1 MGSLAT
7 DFIWKGF
14 ADEYADK
21 DVDLIPSTERM
32 IEAKF
37 KRLYTIFRL
46 GHFASRIVE
55 LDNKFE
61 LPTNSILHIADNFAH
76 PNSLDDLPDVNNNIF
91 IQREHFLR
99 YIYHDTELNLNGPC
113 TYEDKYIYRIA
124 GLPSKLM
131 KFKSTYRGMFKYI
144 ATMDALPRK
153 KEALL
158 IINHNPLFRV
168 KMFGR
173 LQFFRRMELILTS
186 ILNNCCKLAEFG
198 KNQFIFL
205 PWDTDFF
212 DKSKFL
218 RSRTELN
225 YASVKYPESFHY
237 IVMMHLLNFLW
248 DTATTSI
255 FSKLPD
261 EVLTQLYIVPYLD
274 GKYIFY
280 NLSVLKNLN
289 VKNMAYR
296 RVCNQ
301 LNLLSLTGLEET
313 EKHPAYHDLVK
324 ETITDAKEDPEHQSS
339 ITNLKDAPV
348 SKIITTVQDEPDT
361 PTNAEHKA
369 DIVERALTTINNGVR
384 QVINK
389 VVHPVPAV
397 SHGIA
402 ETVKAKPAEHKVTPV
417 STDIVSPLNPV
428 TAVKKNGEV
437 TKRIAKVTKEANVTK
452 IDTNLADTDNFAED
466 YIEDFDKDV
475 DTYIDNY
482 DMSPAAKNHFKRV
495 AKAYKN
501 LTIGG
506 ETIEE
511 LLENNSDSSLSDT
524 TLDEK
529 QLGYLPDKSALKST
543 LDTFEK
549 DYIKKTF
556 KKQLAGIVT
565 SFAKEGAYLTG
576 LKENKVVTDLHNYTE
591 YKCQYTDIRG
601 NKSTVSFKI
610 PNVHSNG
617 TVTIDG
623 VTQIIKKQ
631 RCPLPIVK
639 ISDTVVSLASNFNK
653 TRVVRNTNKAHSFFT
668 YINNF
673 VNDKTKSNAIVTY
686 GNNKLNLPI
695 SYEYTVIGERYN
707 NVQFTDIDSGTKY
720 LFNFNYEER
729 GQYFGKSADLLKELE
744 SEYGVYVGYNDND
757 YFFVDNNNTVFAVKK
772 SGGEDVEYPLHSLID
787 IFKLSVFKEQRSKIK
802 PLSEWIT
809 IRLLDLNMPV
819 IFMLAYRYGLRNT
832 LDYLGIHYT
841 ITEARSKVITGENVT
856 AGTES
861 FDVKASLARVQYL
874 NELNKSG
881 IDKNKI
887 IIGASAALV
896 AYGLLDT
903 PNKDLDI
910 SIEDNYKKT
919 LINKGVL
926 VRNTED
932 GATHWV
938 VSNTHIDAGVDGPDQ
953 QKFSYTELKKLGIT
967 IINGY
972 TFISLEGMIKFY
984 EKCKELFPNDK
995 EKQQKY
1001 NDRIALIEQALAST
1015 AGTEDYKDDIVLATE
1030 SYSRPVLARLG
1041 DVTIYAT
1048 DNGNSTAFG
1057 TKTLAI
1063 RAIIITVKLGT
1074 KASCSRRI
1082 ANFDGSHFQMANDG
1096 GVPRDV
1102 VDRLSQYLHCGKRK
1116 ISKANL
1122 TMVSADKPLDPKV
1135 VNTPRLSPSEY
1146 SKLVTKLNIP
1156 GNKVMPPQP
1165 GNEALSEEV
1174 KYVPQPND
1182 IHIRFADRVLHFN
1195 RYPLQKSLIV
1205 AGLANYD
1212 LTSYSMSEF
1221 EGKDVYFRILAD
1233 EGTSTNYLKGIDDF
1247 YDLFIDNITYS
1258 VLKMMKEPTNVRDL
1272 LIRCA
1277 VLLSTTDHLPP
1288 SSGLNHRIRGYEQFA
1303 AILCNEM
1310 SRSFANFRSHKGLG
1324 NKFTINPDAV
1334 YLRIIQN
1341 ATMLP
1346 AELGSPM
1353 EDMKLKA
1360 EVSYAGIGG
1369 RTAESFVVNDRR
1381 FDESDTGVI
1390 GEATVDNGKA
1400 GMAATLSYNP
1410 NIKGTLGIVQPT
1422 EDKNKIEP
1430 SQLWTTTALVF
1441 PCSTND
1447 DTKRINFINIQ
1458 SSHLVPVK
1466 QYDRLRV
1473 RTGYERIV
1481 AHRCSRIFAGVAEE
1495 DGKVTKIDDKAKL
1508 VEVTYKSGRKDVFTF
1523 GESYTEFQSFEV
1535 TNRVALDVKM
1545 GQSFKKG
1552 DIITHNT
1559 DYFHKDHDT
1568 GQVDFS
1574 IGSLA
1579 NVALMESDATTEDSC
1594 EISERLSKKL
1604 TMYPTNERVVVLS
1617 AKSLVHYCAK
1627 VGDHVIPTDN
1637 LMIFEESPMTQSM
1650 FTADDDT
1657 LSMIADLNKATPH
1670 ANHQGEIVKIDA
1682 YYGCEINDM
1691 SPTLQPIVKAAVDE
1705 KIRRSKLASETD
1717 KADEYPTSSIIAKDS
1732 KYKGTM
1738 FTEDTVMLIFH
1749 IKEAIPHGTGDKL
1762 VLCNQLKCTCCGV
1775 FPKKLYTESGV
1786 EVDMLFSA
1794 RAMNKRIVLSA
1805 PLTGIASRILER
1817 VEDDICKEW
1826 FGEERPPQGS
1836 EKKE

>member
-55 LDNKFE
+55 LDNRFE

-324 ETITDAKEDPEHQSS
+324 ETIADAKEDPEHQSS
-339 ITNLKDAPV
+339 VTNPKDAPV

-673 VNDKTKSNAIVTY
+673 VNDKTKSNAIVAY

-832 LDYLGIHYT
+832 LDYLGIKYT
-841 ITEARSKVITGENVT
+841 VTEARSKTITGENVE
-856 AGTES
+856 A
-861 FDVKASLARVQYL
+861 
-874 NELNKSG
+874 
-881 IDKNKI
+881 
-887 IIGASAALV
+887 
-896 AYGLLDT
+896 T
-903 PNKDLDI
+903 P
-910 SIEDNYKKT
+910 
-919 LINKGVL
+919 
-926 VRNTED
+926 
-932 GATHWV
+932 A
-938 VSNTHIDAGVDGPDQ
+938 
-953 QKFSYTELKKLGIT
+953 
-967 IINGY
+967 
-972 TFISLEGMIKFY
+972 
-984 EKCKELFPNDK
+984 
-995 EKQQKY
+995 
-1001 NDRIALIEQALAST
+1001 
-1015 AGTEDYKDDIVLATE
+1015 TEDYKDDIVLATE

-1579 NVALMESDATTEDSC
+1579 NVALIESDATTEDSC

-1637 LMIFEESPMTQSM
+1637 LMIFEESPMTKSM

-1670 ANHQGEIVKIDA
+1670 ADHQGEIVKIDA

>member
-339 ITNLKDAPV
+339 ITNLKDTPV

-389 VVHPVPAV
+389 VTHTVPAV

-402 ETVKAKPAEHKVTPV
+402 ETVKTKPVEHKVTPV
-417 STDIVSPLNPV
+417 STDIVSPFNPV

-452 IDTNLADTDNFAED
+452 IDTNLANTDNFAED

-495 AKAYKN
+495 ARAYKD
-501 LTIGG
+501 LTLDG

-511 LLENNSDSSLSDT
+511 LLKNNSDSSLSDT

-744 SEYGVYVGYNDND
+744 SEYGVYIGYNDND

-832 LDYLGIHYT
+832 LDYLGIKYT
-841 ITEARSKVITGENVT
+841 VTEARSKTITGEN
-856 AGTES
+856 AE
-861 FDVKASLARVQYL
+861 A
-874 NELNKSG
+874 
-881 IDKNKI
+881 
-887 IIGASAALV
+887 
-896 AYGLLDT
+896 T
-903 PNKDLDI
+903 P
-910 SIEDNYKKT
+910 
-919 LINKGVL
+919 
-926 VRNTED
+926 
-932 GATHWV
+932 A
-938 VSNTHIDAGVDGPDQ
+938 
-953 QKFSYTELKKLGIT
+953 
-967 IINGY
+967 
-972 TFISLEGMIKFY
+972 
-984 EKCKELFPNDK
+984 
-995 EKQQKY
+995 
-1001 NDRIALIEQALAST
+1001 
-1015 AGTEDYKDDIVLATE
+1015 TEDYKDDIVLATE

-1082 ANFDGSHFQMANDG
+1082 SNFDGSHFQMANDG

-1579 NVALMESDATTEDSC
+1579 NVALIESDATTEDSC

-1670 ANHQGEIVKIDA
+1670 ADHQGEIVKIDA
-1682 YYGCEINDM
+1682 YYGCEIKDM

-1805 PLTGIASRILER
+1805 PLIGIASRILER

>member
-61 LPTNSILHIADNFAH
+61 LPTNSILHVADNFAH
-76 PNSLDDLPDVNNNIF
+76 PNNLDDLPDVNNNIF

-301 LNLLSLTGLEET
+301 LNLLSLAGLEET

-339 ITNLKDAPV
+339 VTNPKNAPV

-384 QVINK
+384 QVISK

-673 VNDKTKSNAIVTY
+673 VNDKTKSNAIVAY

-744 SEYGVYVGYNDND
+744 SEYGVYIGYNDND

-832 LDYLGIHYT
+832 LDYLGIKYT
-841 ITEARSKVITGENVT
+841 VTEARSKTITGENVE
-856 AGTES
+856 A
-861 FDVKASLARVQYL
+861 
-874 NELNKSG
+874 
-881 IDKNKI
+881 
-887 IIGASAALV
+887 
-896 AYGLLDT
+896 T
-903 PNKDLDI
+903 P
-910 SIEDNYKKT
+910 
-919 LINKGVL
+919 
-926 VRNTED
+926 
-932 GATHWV
+932 A
-938 VSNTHIDAGVDGPDQ
+938 
-953 QKFSYTELKKLGIT
+953 
-967 IINGY
+967 
-972 TFISLEGMIKFY
+972 
-984 EKCKELFPNDK
+984 
-995 EKQQKY
+995 
-1001 NDRIALIEQALAST
+1001 
-1015 AGTEDYKDDIVLATE
+1015 TEDYKDDIVLATE

-1122 TMVSADKPLDPKV
+1122 TMVSADKPLDPKI

-1579 NVALMESDATTEDSC
+1579 NVALIESDATTEDSC

-1637 LMIFEESPMTQSM
+1637 LMIFEESPMTRSM

-1670 ANHQGEIVKIDA
+1670 ADHQGEIVKIDA
-1682 YYGCEINDM
+1682 YYGCEIKDM

>member
-76 PNSLDDLPDVNNNIF
+76 PNNLDDLPDVNNNIF
-91 IQREHFLR
+91 IQRERFLR

-324 ETITDAKEDPEHQSS
+324 ETVTDAKEDPEHQSS
-339 ITNLKDAPV
+339 ITNLKDTPV

-673 VNDKTKSNAIVTY
+673 VNDKTKSNAIVAY

-744 SEYGVYVGYNDND
+744 SEYGVYIGYNDND

-832 LDYLGIHYT
+832 LDYLGIKYT
-841 ITEARSKVITGENVT
+841 VTEARSKTITGENVE
-856 AGTES
+856 A
-861 FDVKASLARVQYL
+861 
-874 NELNKSG
+874 
-881 IDKNKI
+881 
-887 IIGASAALV
+887 
-896 AYGLLDT
+896 T
-903 PNKDLDI
+903 P
-910 SIEDNYKKT
+910 
-919 LINKGVL
+919 
-926 VRNTED
+926 
-932 GATHWV
+932 A
-938 VSNTHIDAGVDGPDQ
+938 
-953 QKFSYTELKKLGIT
+953 
-967 IINGY
+967 
-972 TFISLEGMIKFY
+972 
-984 EKCKELFPNDK
+984 
-995 EKQQKY
+995 
-1001 NDRIALIEQALAST
+1001 
-1015 AGTEDYKDDIVLATE
+1015 TEDYKDDIVLATE

-1682 YYGCEINDM
+1682 YYGCEIKDM

>member
-131 KFKSTYRGMFKYI
+131 KFRSTYRGMFKYI

-324 ETITDAKEDPEHQSS
+324 ETVTDAKEDPEHQSS
-339 ITNLKDAPV
+339 ITNLKDTPV

-673 VNDKTKSNAIVTY
+673 VNDKTKSNAIVAY

-744 SEYGVYVGYNDND
+744 SEYGVYIGYNDND

-832 LDYLGIHYT
+832 LDYLGIKYT
-841 ITEARSKVITGENVT
+841 VTEARSKTITGENVE
-856 AGTES
+856 A
-861 FDVKASLARVQYL
+861 
-874 NELNKSG
+874 
-881 IDKNKI
+881 
-887 IIGASAALV
+887 
-896 AYGLLDT
+896 T
-903 PNKDLDI
+903 P
-910 SIEDNYKKT
+910 
-919 LINKGVL
+919 
-926 VRNTED
+926 
-932 GATHWV
+932 A
-938 VSNTHIDAGVDGPDQ
+938 
-953 QKFSYTELKKLGIT
+953 
-967 IINGY
+967 
-972 TFISLEGMIKFY
+972 
-984 EKCKELFPNDK
+984 
-995 EKQQKY
+995 
-1001 NDRIALIEQALAST
+1001 
-1015 AGTEDYKDDIVLATE
+1015 TEDYKDDIVLATE

-1441 PCSTND
+1441 PCSIND

-1682 YYGCEINDM
+1682 YYGCEIKDM

>member
-144 ATMDALPRK
+144 ATMDALPKK

-339 ITNLKDAPV
+339 VTNPKDAPV

-506 ETIEE
+506 ETIEK

-673 VNDKTKSNAIVTY
+673 VNDKTKSNAIVAY

-832 LDYLGIHYT
+832 LDYLGIKYT
-841 ITEARSKVITGENVT
+841 VTEARSKTITGENVE
-856 AGTES
+856 AMP
-861 FDVKASLARVQYL
+861 A
-874 NELNKSG
+874 
-881 IDKNKI
+881 
-887 IIGASAALV
+887 
-896 AYGLLDT
+896 
-903 PNKDLDI
+903 
-910 SIEDNYKKT
+910 
-919 LINKGVL
+919 
-926 VRNTED
+926 
-932 GATHWV
+932 
-938 VSNTHIDAGVDGPDQ
+938 
-953 QKFSYTELKKLGIT
+953 
-967 IINGY
+967 
-972 TFISLEGMIKFY
+972 
-984 EKCKELFPNDK
+984 
-995 EKQQKY
+995 
-1001 NDRIALIEQALAST
+1001 
-1015 AGTEDYKDDIVLATE
+1015 TEDYKDDIVLATE

-1247 YDLFIDNITYS
+1247 YDLFIDSITYS

-1277 VLLSTTDHLPP
+1277 VLLTTTDHLPP

-1303 AILCNEM
+1303 AIVCNEM
-1310 SRSFANFRSHKGLG
+1310 SRSFANYRSHKGLG
-1324 NKFTINPDAV
+1324 SKFTINPDAV

-1360 EVSYAGIGG
+1360 EISYAGIGG

-1381 FDESDTGVI
+1381 FDESDIGVI
-1390 GEATVDNGKA
+1390 GEATVNTGKA
-1400 GMAATLSYNP
+1400 GMVATLSYNP

-1441 PCSTND
+1441 PCSIND
-1447 DTKRINFINIQ
+1447 DTKRINFINVQ

-1682 YYGCEINDM
+1682 YYGCEIKDM

>member
-55 LDNKFE
+55 LDNRFE

-324 ETITDAKEDPEHQSS
+324 ETIADAKEDPEHQSS
-339 ITNLKDAPV
+339 VTNPKDAPV

-673 VNDKTKSNAIVTY
+673 VNDKTKSNAIVAY

-832 LDYLGIHYT
+832 LDYLGIKYT
-841 ITEARSKVITGENVT
+841 VTEARSKTITGENVE
-856 AGTES
+856 A
-861 FDVKASLARVQYL
+861 
-874 NELNKSG
+874 
-881 IDKNKI
+881 
-887 IIGASAALV
+887 
-896 AYGLLDT
+896 T
-903 PNKDLDI
+903 P
-910 SIEDNYKKT
+910 
-919 LINKGVL
+919 
-926 VRNTED
+926 
-932 GATHWV
+932 A
-938 VSNTHIDAGVDGPDQ
+938 
-953 QKFSYTELKKLGIT
+953 
-967 IINGY
+967 
-972 TFISLEGMIKFY
+972 
-984 EKCKELFPNDK
+984 
-995 EKQQKY
+995 
-1001 NDRIALIEQALAST
+1001 
-1015 AGTEDYKDDIVLATE
+1015 TEDYKDDIVLATE

-1369 RTAESFVVNDRR
+1369 RTAESFVVSDRR

-1579 NVALMESDATTEDSC
+1579 NVALIESDATTEDSC

-1670 ANHQGEIVKIDA
+1670 ADHQGEIVKIDA

>member
-55 LDNKFE
+55 LDSKFE
-61 LPTNSILHIADNFAH
+61 LPTNSILHVADNFAH
-76 PNSLDDLPDVNNNIF
+76 PNNLDDLPDVNNNIF

-324 ETITDAKEDPEHQSS
+324 ETVTDAKEDPEHQSS

-402 ETVKAKPAEHKVTPV
+402 ETVKTKPAEHKVTPV
-417 STDIVSPLNPV
+417 STDIVSPFNPV

-673 VNDKTKSNAIVTY
+673 VNDKTKSNAIVAY

-744 SEYGVYVGYNDND
+744 SEYGVYIGYNDND

-832 LDYLGIHYT
+832 LDYLGIKYT
-841 ITEARSKVITGENVT
+841 VTEARSKTITGENVE
-856 AGTES
+856 A
-861 FDVKASLARVQYL
+861 
-874 NELNKSG
+874 
-881 IDKNKI
+881 
-887 IIGASAALV
+887 
-896 AYGLLDT
+896 T
-903 PNKDLDI
+903 P
-910 SIEDNYKKT
+910 
-919 LINKGVL
+919 
-926 VRNTED
+926 
-932 GATHWV
+932 A
-938 VSNTHIDAGVDGPDQ
+938 
-953 QKFSYTELKKLGIT
+953 
-967 IINGY
+967 
-972 TFISLEGMIKFY
+972 
-984 EKCKELFPNDK
+984 
-995 EKQQKY
+995 
-1001 NDRIALIEQALAST
+1001 
-1015 AGTEDYKDDIVLATE
+1015 TEDYKDDIVLATE

-1082 ANFDGSHFQMANDG
+1082 SNFDGSHFQMANDG

-1441 PCSTND
+1441 PCSIND

-1670 ANHQGEIVKIDA
+1670 ANHQGEVVKIDA

>member
-76 PNSLDDLPDVNNNIF
+76 PNNLDDLPDVNNNIF

-339 ITNLKDAPV
+339 VTNLKDAPV

-673 VNDKTKSNAIVTY
+673 VNDKTKSNAIVAY

-832 LDYLGIHYT
+832 LDYLGIKYT
-841 ITEARSKVITGENVT
+841 VTEARSKTITGENVE
-856 AGTES
+856 A
-861 FDVKASLARVQYL
+861 
-874 NELNKSG
+874 
-881 IDKNKI
+881 
-887 IIGASAALV
+887 
-896 AYGLLDT
+896 T
-903 PNKDLDI
+903 P
-910 SIEDNYKKT
+910 
-919 LINKGVL
+919 
-926 VRNTED
+926 
-932 GATHWV
+932 A
-938 VSNTHIDAGVDGPDQ
+938 
-953 QKFSYTELKKLGIT
+953 
-967 IINGY
+967 
-972 TFISLEGMIKFY
+972 
-984 EKCKELFPNDK
+984 
-995 EKQQKY
+995 
-1001 NDRIALIEQALAST
+1001 
-1015 AGTEDYKDDIVLATE
+1015 TEDYKDDIVLATE

-1682 YYGCEINDM
+1682 YYGCEIKDM

>member
-61 LPTNSILHIADNFAH
+61 LPTNSILHVADNFAH
-76 PNSLDDLPDVNNNIF
+76 PNNLDDLPDVNNNIF

-144 ATMDALPRK
+144 ATMDALPKK

-339 ITNLKDAPV
+339 ITNLKDTPV

-384 QVINK
+384 QVIDK

-402 ETVKAKPAEHKVTPV
+402 ETVKAKPVEHKVTPV

-556 KKQLAGIVT
+556 KKQLAGIIT

-832 LDYLGIHYT
+832 LDYLGIKYT
-841 ITEARSKVITGENVT
+841 VTEARSKTITGENVE
-856 AGTES
+856 A
-861 FDVKASLARVQYL
+861 
-874 NELNKSG
+874 
-881 IDKNKI
+881 
-887 IIGASAALV
+887 
-896 AYGLLDT
+896 T
-903 PNKDLDI
+903 P
-910 SIEDNYKKT
+910 
-919 LINKGVL
+919 
-926 VRNTED
+926 
-932 GATHWV
+932 A
-938 VSNTHIDAGVDGPDQ
+938 
-953 QKFSYTELKKLGIT
+953 
-967 IINGY
+967 
-972 TFISLEGMIKFY
+972 
-984 EKCKELFPNDK
+984 
-995 EKQQKY
+995 
-1001 NDRIALIEQALAST
+1001 
-1015 AGTEDYKDDIVLATE
+1015 TEDYKDDIVLATE

-1441 PCSTND
+1441 PCSIND

-1682 YYGCEINDM
+1682 YYGCEIKDM

-1786 EVDMLFSA
+1786 EIDMLFSA

>member
-76 PNSLDDLPDVNNNIF
+76 PNNLDDLPDVNNNIF

-144 ATMDALPRK
+144 ATMDALPKK

-339 ITNLKDAPV
+339 ITNLKDTPV

-673 VNDKTKSNAIVTY
+673 VNDKTKSNAIVAY

-744 SEYGVYVGYNDND
+744 SEYGVYIGYNDND

-832 LDYLGIHYT
+832 LDYLGIKYT
-841 ITEARSKVITGENVT
+841 VTEARSKTITGENVE
-856 AGTES
+856 A
-861 FDVKASLARVQYL
+861 
-874 NELNKSG
+874 
-881 IDKNKI
+881 
-887 IIGASAALV
+887 
-896 AYGLLDT
+896 T
-903 PNKDLDI
+903 P
-910 SIEDNYKKT
+910 
-919 LINKGVL
+919 
-926 VRNTED
+926 
-932 GATHWV
+932 A
-938 VSNTHIDAGVDGPDQ
+938 
-953 QKFSYTELKKLGIT
+953 
-967 IINGY
+967 
-972 TFISLEGMIKFY
+972 
-984 EKCKELFPNDK
+984 
-995 EKQQKY
+995 
-1001 NDRIALIEQALAST
+1001 
-1015 AGTEDYKDDIVLATE
+1015 TEDYKDDIVLATE

-1579 NVALMESDATTEDSC
+1579 NVALIESDATTEDSC

-1682 YYGCEINDM
+1682 YYGCEIKDM

>member
-1 MGSLAT
+1 
-7 DFIWKGF
+7 
-14 ADEYADK
+14 
-21 DVDLIPSTERM
+21 
-32 IEAKF
+32 
-37 KRLYTIFRL
+37 
-46 GHFASRIVE
+46 
-55 LDNKFE
+55 
-61 LPTNSILHIADNFAH
+61 
-76 PNSLDDLPDVNNNIF
+76 
-91 IQREHFLR
+91 
-99 YIYHDTELNLNGPC
+99 
-113 TYEDKYIYRIA
+113 
-124 GLPSKLM
+124 
-131 KFKSTYRGMFKYI
+131 
-144 ATMDALPRK
+144 
-153 KEALL
+153 
-158 IINHNPLFRV
+158 
-168 KMFGR
+168 
-173 LQFFRRMELILTS
+173 
-186 ILNNCCKLAEFG
+186 
-198 KNQFIFL
+198 
-205 PWDTDFF
+205 
-212 DKSKFL
+212 
-218 RSRTELN
+218 
-225 YASVKYPESFHY
+225 
-237 IVMMHLLNFLW
+237 
-248 DTATTSI
+248 
-255 FSKLPD
+255 
-261 EVLTQLYIVPYLD
+261 
-274 GKYIFY
+274 
-280 NLSVLKNLN
+280 
-289 VKNMAYR
+289 
-296 RVCNQ
+296 
-301 LNLLSLTGLEET
+301 
-313 EKHPAYHDLVK
+313 
-324 ETITDAKEDPEHQSS
+324 
-339 ITNLKDAPV
+339 
-348 SKIITTVQDEPDT
+348 
-361 PTNAEHKA
+361 
-369 DIVERALTTINNGVR
+369 
-384 QVINK
+384 
-389 VVHPVPAV
+389 
-397 SHGIA
+397 
-402 ETVKAKPAEHKVTPV
+402 
-417 STDIVSPLNPV
+417 
-428 TAVKKNGEV
+428 
-437 TKRIAKVTKEANVTK
+437 
-452 IDTNLADTDNFAED
+452 
-466 YIEDFDKDV
+466 
-475 DTYIDNY
+475 
-482 DMSPAAKNHFKRV
+482 MSPAAKNHFKRV
-495 AKAYKN
+495 ARAYKD
-501 LTIGG
+501 LTLDG

-511 LLENNSDSSLSDT
+511 LLKNNSDSSLSDT

-673 VNDKTKSNAIVTY
+673 VNDKTKSNAIVAY

-744 SEYGVYVGYNDND
+744 SEYGVYIGYNDND

-832 LDYLGIHYT
+832 LDYLGIKYT
-841 ITEARSKVITGENVT
+841 VTEARSKTITGENVE
-856 AGTES
+856 A
-861 FDVKASLARVQYL
+861 
-874 NELNKSG
+874 
-881 IDKNKI
+881 
-887 IIGASAALV
+887 
-896 AYGLLDT
+896 T
-903 PNKDLDI
+903 P
-910 SIEDNYKKT
+910 
-919 LINKGVL
+919 
-926 VRNTED
+926 
-932 GATHWV
+932 A
-938 VSNTHIDAGVDGPDQ
+938 
-953 QKFSYTELKKLGIT
+953 
-967 IINGY
+967 
-972 TFISLEGMIKFY
+972 
-984 EKCKELFPNDK
+984 
-995 EKQQKY
+995 
-1001 NDRIALIEQALAST
+1001 
-1015 AGTEDYKDDIVLATE
+1015 TEDYKDDIVLATE

-1063 RAIIITVKLGT
+1063 RTIIITVKLGT

-1082 ANFDGSHFQMANDG
+1082 SNFDGSHFQMANDG

-1579 NVALMESDATTEDSC
+1579 NVALIESDATTEDSC

-1670 ANHQGEIVKIDA
+1670 ADHQGEIVKIDA
-1682 YYGCEINDM
+1682 YYGCEVKDM

-1805 PLTGIASRILER
+1805 PLIGIASRILER

>member
-76 PNSLDDLPDVNNNIF
+76 PNNLDDLPDVNNNIF

-144 ATMDALPRK
+144 ATMDALPKK

-339 ITNLKDAPV
+339 VTNLKDAPV

-673 VNDKTKSNAIVTY
+673 VNDKTKSNAIVAY

-744 SEYGVYVGYNDND
+744 SEYGVYIGYNDND

-832 LDYLGIHYT
+832 LDYLGIKYT
-841 ITEARSKVITGENVT
+841 VTEARSKTITGENVE
-856 AGTES
+856 A
-861 FDVKASLARVQYL
+861 
-874 NELNKSG
+874 
-881 IDKNKI
+881 
-887 IIGASAALV
+887 
-896 AYGLLDT
+896 T
-903 PNKDLDI
+903 P
-910 SIEDNYKKT
+910 
-919 LINKGVL
+919 
-926 VRNTED
+926 
-932 GATHWV
+932 A
-938 VSNTHIDAGVDGPDQ
+938 
-953 QKFSYTELKKLGIT
+953 
-967 IINGY
+967 
-972 TFISLEGMIKFY
+972 
-984 EKCKELFPNDK
+984 
-995 EKQQKY
+995 
-1001 NDRIALIEQALAST
+1001 
-1015 AGTEDYKDDIVLATE
+1015 TEDYKDDIVLATE

-1579 NVALMESDATTEDSC
+1579 NVALIESDATTEDSC

-1682 YYGCEINDM
+1682 YYGCEIKDM

>member
-144 ATMDALPRK
+144 ATMEALPKK

-324 ETITDAKEDPEHQSS
+324 ETVTDAKEDPEHQSS
-339 ITNLKDAPV
+339 ITNLKDTPV

-653 TRVVRNTNKAHSFFT
+653 TRVVRNTNKAHNFFT

-673 VNDKTKSNAIVTY
+673 VNDKTKSNAIVAY

-744 SEYGVYVGYNDND
+744 SEYGVYIGYNDND

-832 LDYLGIHYT
+832 LDYLGIKYT
-841 ITEARSKVITGENVT
+841 VTEARSKTITGENVE
-856 AGTES
+856 A
-861 FDVKASLARVQYL
+861 
-874 NELNKSG
+874 
-881 IDKNKI
+881 
-887 IIGASAALV
+887 
-896 AYGLLDT
+896 T
-903 PNKDLDI
+903 P
-910 SIEDNYKKT
+910 
-919 LINKGVL
+919 
-926 VRNTED
+926 
-932 GATHWV
+932 A
-938 VSNTHIDAGVDGPDQ
+938 
-953 QKFSYTELKKLGIT
+953 
-967 IINGY
+967 
-972 TFISLEGMIKFY
+972 
-984 EKCKELFPNDK
+984 
-995 EKQQKY
+995 
-1001 NDRIALIEQALAST
+1001 
-1015 AGTEDYKDDIVLATE
+1015 TEDYKDDIVLATE

-1579 NVALMESDATTEDSC
+1579 NVALIESDATTEDSC

-1682 YYGCEINDM
+1682 YYGCEIKDM

>member
-55 LDNKFE
+55 LDSKFE
-61 LPTNSILHIADNFAH
+61 LPTNSILHVADNFAH
-76 PNSLDDLPDVNNNIF
+76 PNNLDDLPDVNNNIF

-339 ITNLKDAPV
+339 VTNPKDAPV

-506 ETIEE
+506 ETIEK

-673 VNDKTKSNAIVTY
+673 VNDKTKSNAIVAY

-832 LDYLGIHYT
+832 LDYLGIKYT
-841 ITEARSKVITGENVT
+841 VTEARSKTITGENVE
-856 AGTES
+856 A
-861 FDVKASLARVQYL
+861 
-874 NELNKSG
+874 
-881 IDKNKI
+881 
-887 IIGASAALV
+887 
-896 AYGLLDT
+896 T
-903 PNKDLDI
+903 P
-910 SIEDNYKKT
+910 
-919 LINKGVL
+919 
-926 VRNTED
+926 
-932 GATHWV
+932 A
-938 VSNTHIDAGVDGPDQ
+938 
-953 QKFSYTELKKLGIT
+953 
-967 IINGY
+967 
-972 TFISLEGMIKFY
+972 
-984 EKCKELFPNDK
+984 
-995 EKQQKY
+995 
-1001 NDRIALIEQALAST
+1001 
-1015 AGTEDYKDDIVLATE
+1015 TEDYKDDIVLATE

-1441 PCSTND
+1441 PCSIND

>member
-339 ITNLKDAPV
+339 ITNLKDASV

-673 VNDKTKSNAIVTY
+673 VNDKTKSNAIVAY

-744 SEYGVYVGYNDND
+744 SEYGVYIGYNDND

-832 LDYLGIHYT
+832 LDYLGIKYT
-841 ITEARSKVITGENVT
+841 VTEARSKTITGENVE
-856 AGTES
+856 A
-861 FDVKASLARVQYL
+861 
-874 NELNKSG
+874 
-881 IDKNKI
+881 
-887 IIGASAALV
+887 
-896 AYGLLDT
+896 T
-903 PNKDLDI
+903 P
-910 SIEDNYKKT
+910 
-919 LINKGVL
+919 
-926 VRNTED
+926 
-932 GATHWV
+932 A
-938 VSNTHIDAGVDGPDQ
+938 
-953 QKFSYTELKKLGIT
+953 
-967 IINGY
+967 
-972 TFISLEGMIKFY
+972 
-984 EKCKELFPNDK
+984 
-995 EKQQKY
+995 
-1001 NDRIALIEQALAST
+1001 
-1015 AGTEDYKDDIVLATE
+1015 TEDYKDDIVLATE

-1579 NVALMESDATTEDSC
+1579 NVALIESDATTEDSC

-1682 YYGCEINDM
+1682 YYGCEIKDM

>member
-32 IEAKF
+32 MEAKF

-55 LDNKFE
+55 LDNRFE

-324 ETITDAKEDPEHQSS
+324 ETIADAKEDPEHQSS
-339 ITNLKDAPV
+339 VTNPKDAPV

-673 VNDKTKSNAIVTY
+673 VNDKTKSNAIVAY

-832 LDYLGIHYT
+832 LDYLGIKYT
-841 ITEARSKVITGENVT
+841 VTEARSKTITGENVE
-856 AGTES
+856 A
-861 FDVKASLARVQYL
+861 
-874 NELNKSG
+874 
-881 IDKNKI
+881 
-887 IIGASAALV
+887 
-896 AYGLLDT
+896 T
-903 PNKDLDI
+903 P
-910 SIEDNYKKT
+910 
-919 LINKGVL
+919 
-926 VRNTED
+926 
-932 GATHWV
+932 A
-938 VSNTHIDAGVDGPDQ
+938 
-953 QKFSYTELKKLGIT
+953 
-967 IINGY
+967 
-972 TFISLEGMIKFY
+972 
-984 EKCKELFPNDK
+984 
-995 EKQQKY
+995 
-1001 NDRIALIEQALAST
+1001 
-1015 AGTEDYKDDIVLATE
+1015 TEDYKDDIVLATE

-1579 NVALMESDATTEDSC
+1579 NVALIESDATTEDSC

-1670 ANHQGEIVKIDA
+1670 ADHQGEIVKIDA

>member
-339 ITNLKDAPV
+339 ITNLKDTPV

-673 VNDKTKSNAIVTY
+673 VNDKTKSNAIVAY

-744 SEYGVYVGYNDND
+744 SEYGVYIGYNDND

-832 LDYLGIHYT
+832 LDYLGIKYT
-841 ITEARSKVITGENVT
+841 VTEARSKTITGENVE
-856 AGTES
+856 A
-861 FDVKASLARVQYL
+861 
-874 NELNKSG
+874 
-881 IDKNKI
+881 
-887 IIGASAALV
+887 
-896 AYGLLDT
+896 T
-903 PNKDLDI
+903 P
-910 SIEDNYKKT
+910 
-919 LINKGVL
+919 
-926 VRNTED
+926 
-932 GATHWV
+932 A
-938 VSNTHIDAGVDGPDQ
+938 
-953 QKFSYTELKKLGIT
+953 
-967 IINGY
+967 
-972 TFISLEGMIKFY
+972 
-984 EKCKELFPNDK
+984 
-995 EKQQKY
+995 
-1001 NDRIALIEQALAST
+1001 
-1015 AGTEDYKDDIVLATE
+1015 TEDYKDDIVLATE

-1579 NVALMESDATTEDSC
+1579 NVALIESDATTEDSC

-1682 YYGCEINDM
+1682 YYGCEIKDM

>member
-55 LDNKFE
+55 LDSKFE
-61 LPTNSILHIADNFAH
+61 LPTNSILHVADNFAH
-76 PNSLDDLPDVNNNIF
+76 PNNLDDLPDVNNNIF

-339 ITNLKDAPV
+339 VTNPKDAPV

-389 VVHPVPAV
+389 VTHTVPAV

-506 ETIEE
+506 ETIEK

-673 VNDKTKSNAIVTY
+673 VNDKTKSNAIVAY

-832 LDYLGIHYT
+832 LDYLGIKYT
-841 ITEARSKVITGENVT
+841 VTEARSKTITGENVE
-856 AGTES
+856 A
-861 FDVKASLARVQYL
+861 
-874 NELNKSG
+874 
-881 IDKNKI
+881 
-887 IIGASAALV
+887 
-896 AYGLLDT
+896 T
-903 PNKDLDI
+903 P
-910 SIEDNYKKT
+910 
-919 LINKGVL
+919 
-926 VRNTED
+926 
-932 GATHWV
+932 A
-938 VSNTHIDAGVDGPDQ
+938 
-953 QKFSYTELKKLGIT
+953 
-967 IINGY
+967 
-972 TFISLEGMIKFY
+972 
-984 EKCKELFPNDK
+984 
-995 EKQQKY
+995 
-1001 NDRIALIEQALAST
+1001 
-1015 AGTEDYKDDIVLATE
+1015 TEDYKDDIVLATE

-1156 GNKVMPPQP
+1156 GNKVTPPQP